1 MPKVPGVTSEI
12 LKKKVLEALEGIG
25 IKASDIMGKGTN
37 VRRLTKGSDINPFKA
52 NMLEA
57 MRGENKTL
65 GDALD
70 AFANEAKYIMN
81 ANDSETL
88 NFLNNLNTY
97 KSIGGAGVDTQG
109 VGSMFKAMTDLETAA
124 KDLKTSTDAAKTEA
138 EKQMKDALVAAQH
151 GGPFKVPDEKFL
163 GGTMHEEGQLRTGI
177 RQFLQTELDNGRLKL
192 NAQDTHRVRNYY
204 PTTEDDPIL
213 VFKRIYGDDA
223 YNQAGKFP
231 GVFEKGESFS
241 HYEQIFRENMG
252 DEFLKVKNKEN
263 IGDGTLVL
271 DESVEYK
278 EPLPDDDDIPFN
290 QGGRVGMWKGSAK
303 KGVGSL
309 IKLVD
314 DKLGKGT
321 LKKAADIERPAA
333 AVEDEAT
340 RQLFQDFNMKLD
352 TQDLMTAAEPKMAG
366 PIKTQNKGFWDPES
380 TDHTSWLMQEE
391 FFRPDAVD
399 YLGDKVP
406 SNWIALERKK
416 AKDTLK
422 KLGPLPSRR
431 HPNWNDMRKIRQGVK
446 NRLTALDITEELG
459 GNVAMFDFLRI
470 KRGSP
475 EKFLNVEDYIR
486 KADAPI
492 VKDELSGIKKAF
504 IQKKTKPQID
514 WEDPVKIRAAVDD
527 IFSTGDYKMD
537 AQMAAESLVEN
548 NPKAFGGKL
557 FDDLDDA
564 TRSDIYGAVL
574 RVVQSDLGKMLQMKR
589 LSKPTKTLEG
599 IKETGTIDISDPN
612 IAEEFTKFMK
622 ETDPQGYAKIQKVVD
637 DTNQQSE
644 LKRFKTKGRKP
655 NAAGGG
661 VGSMFREV

>member
-1 MPKVPGVTSEI
+1 
-12 LKKKVLEALEGIG
+12 
-25 IKASDIMGKGTN
+25 
-37 VRRLTKGSDINPFKA
+37 
-52 NMLEA
+52 
-57 MRGENKTL
+57 
-65 GDALD
+65 
-70 AFANEAKYIMN
+70 
-81 ANDSETL
+81 
-88 NFLNNLNTY
+88 
-97 KSIGGAGVDTQG
+97 
-109 VGSMFKAMTDLETAA
+109 
-124 KDLKTSTDAAKTEA
+124 
-138 EKQMKDALVAAQH
+138 
-151 GGPFKVPDEKFL
+151 
-163 GGTMHEEGQLRTGI
+163 
-177 RQFLQTELDNGRLKL
+177 
-192 NAQDTHRVRNYY
+192 
-204 PTTEDDPIL
+204 
-213 VFKRIYGDDA
+213 
-223 YNQAGKFP
+223 
-231 GVFEKGESFS
+231 
-241 HYEQIFRENMG
+241 
-252 DEFLKVKNKEN
+252 
-263 IGDGTLVL
+263 
-271 DESVEYK
+271 
-278 EPLPDDDDIPFN
+278 
-290 QGGRVGMWKGSAK
+290 
-303 KGVGSL
+303 
-309 IKLVD
+309 
-314 DKLGKGT
+314 
-321 LKKAADIERPAA
+321 
-333 AVEDEAT
+333 
-340 RQLFQDFNMKLD
+340 
-352 TQDLMTAAEPKMAG
+352 
-366 PIKTQNKGFWDPES
+366 
-380 TDHTSWLMQEE
+380 
-391 FFRPDAVD
+391 
-399 YLGDKVP
+399 
-406 SNWIALERKK
+406 
-416 AKDTLK
+416 
-422 KLGPLPSRR
+422 
-431 HPNWNDMRKIRQGVK
+431 MRKIRQGVK

-492 VKDELSGIKKAF
+492 VKDELSGVKKAF